1 MQNNSIVNENMVG
14 CHGNDL
20 VQTSDMET
28 RSIIFH
34 IYITKRQ
41 IKSINNFVS
50 NASFKRLFL
59 ADKPAGPIL
68 PELRK
73 FIKMEIRHKFLKS
86 IYCICIGIEEDPF
99 WSVFHIFKP

>member
-20 VQTSDMET
+20 EQTSDMET

-34 IYITKRQ
+34 IYITKRP
-41 IKSINNFVS
+41 IKSINNFSS
-50 NASFKRLFL
+50 NSSFKQLVL
-59 ADKPAGPIL
+59 ADKPASPIL
-68 PELRK
+68 TELRK

-86 IYCICIGIEEDPF
+86 IDCICIGI
-99 WSVFHIFKP
+99 